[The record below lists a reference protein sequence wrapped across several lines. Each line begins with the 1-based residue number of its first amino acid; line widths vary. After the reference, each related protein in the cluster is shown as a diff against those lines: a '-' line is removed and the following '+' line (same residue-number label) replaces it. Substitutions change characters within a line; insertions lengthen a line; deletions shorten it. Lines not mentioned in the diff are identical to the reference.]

1 MKYFWRTD
9 AGSGGGEPRATADVT
24 AHLRETDGW
33 PKGGWERAAIRNGSW
48 LIIEDENGK
57 HVLVRGSLLD

>member
-1 MKYFWRTD
+1 VKYFWRTD
-9 AGSGGGEPRATADVT
+9 AGSGEVEAQATADVI
-24 AHLRETDGW
+24 AHLRETDWW
-33 PKGGWERAAIRNGSW
+33 PKGRWERAAIRNGSW